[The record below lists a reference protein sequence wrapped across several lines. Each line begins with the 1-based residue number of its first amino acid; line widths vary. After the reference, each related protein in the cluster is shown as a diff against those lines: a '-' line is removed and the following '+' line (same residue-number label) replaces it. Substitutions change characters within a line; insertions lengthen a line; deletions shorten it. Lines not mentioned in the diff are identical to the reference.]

1 METDK
6 LTFKL
11 QELPEQESQ
20 RTVDLQP
27 GDLELEDSVTVNEGS
42 VYIYFFRA
50 TDFIEVKFELKV
62 LIDLVCDRSLKLF
75 TKEVTGSYQI
85 LFEPEPEEIYET
97 EKSAVKK
104 ISIEDLTISITKEVR
119 DTIMLGIP
127 VKKLH
132 PDYYDENGKPTDFG
146 VKTFG
151 SKDEDEDSIDPRWS
165 ELKKLK

>member
-20 RTVDLQP
+20 KSVDLQP
-27 GDLELEDSVTVNEGS
+27 GDLEFEDSVTLNEGS
-42 VYIYFFRA
+42 VHINFFRA
-50 TDFIEVKFELKV
+50 TDFIEVKFNLTA

-75 TKEVTGSYQI
+75 EKEVTGSYQI
-85 LFEPEPEEIYET
+85 LFEPEPEEVFET

-104 ISIEDLTISITKEVR
+104 ISIEDLTISVAKEVR

-132 PDYYDENGKPTDFG
+132 PDYYDEDGNPTEFG
-146 VKTFG
+146 VKSFG
-151 SKDEDEDSIDPRWS
+151 SKGEGEDDIDPRWS